1 MYLQIWNAVGRKHF
15 YLGSSFCTHLLCF
28 KLLASPKGKALLIF
42 MLLFFLLPLER
53 DYCSICEKQPI
64 GRLLFRQFCETRPEL
79 ECCIRFLDSVVSHFL
94 WDLAVLCHPMPQPPT
109 EEPCW
114 QSRRSETLLW
124 RRSDLY
130 LHPALAEMCVI
141 RAALLRSSFPDTHS
155 ALTSGNHT
163 FMGCGIAS
171 SGPEQAVGRG
181 EPSSS
186 PALLEVK
193 GQCCT
198 QVWDQLQGTRAIRRG
213 GRQAALCG
221 AGRTL
226 LKATAQAAGL
236 LWVMSSDIIAVG
248 SVRRQREGRKGRW
261 WTDWQERMRSVTVI
275 MPHSYQ
281 ASPSVDSRVIY
292 KGHPGWYLVFFK

>member
-1 MYLQIWNAVGRKHF
+1 MWNMVGRRHF

-28 KLLASPKGKALLIF
+28 KLLANPKGKALLIF
-42 MLLFFLLPLER
+42 MLLFSLLPPER

-94 WDLAVLCHPMPQPPT
+94 WYLAVLCKPHASAT
-109 EEPCW
+109 SW
-114 QSRRSETLLW
+114 GTLLAEQEEW
-124 RRSDLY
+124 NIALKARWSL
-130 LHPALAEMCVI
+130 PALAEMCVI
-141 RAALLRSSFPDTHS
+141 RVVLLCSSFLDMHS

-163 FMGCGIAS
+163 FLGCGIVS

-198 QVWDQLQGTRAIRRG
+198 QVWDKLQEARAIRRG
-213 GRQAALCG
+213 GRQAALPG
-221 AGRTL
+221 AGRAS

-236 LWVMSSDIIAVG
+236 LWVMSFDIIAVG
-248 SVRRQREGRKGRW
+248 SARRQRKKRKMMNGLTRG
-261 WTDWQERMRSVTVI
+261 DEECDSNN
-275 MPHSYQ
+275 
-281 ASPSVDSRVIY
+281 ASLLPSLYISGFQGDLQRTSWLIS
-292 KGHPGWYLVFFK
+292 VFFK